1 MKQIQLKKSWICAIQ
16 GGEPMNAIT
25 SNAIV
30 HTAMDGQ
37 SLYSSAAAVSKSNA
51 IKQTVEPVITPNGA
65 QVAQNIEQNLAQI
78 KEDSQQL
85 QKMYEMVDGRKLQFN
100 VNKELGSVVVRVVD
114 SNTNQVLKE
123 IPSEDI
129 QKLKLRLRKAMGNL
143 FDAKI

>member
-1 MKQIQLKKSWICAIQ
+1 
-16 GGEPMNAIT
+16 MNTLT
-25 SNAIV
+25 SNAMV
-30 HTAMDGQ
+30 HAALDGP
-37 SLYSSAAAVSKSNA
+37 SLYSSAVTMSKSNA
-51 IKQTVEPVITPNGA
+51 VKQTVEPITPNGA

>member
-1 MKQIQLKKSWICAIQ
+1 
-16 GGEPMNAIT
+16 MNTIT
-25 SNAIV
+25 ANAMV

-37 SLYSSAAAVSKSNA
+37 SLYSSAVSMSNTPAA
-51 IKQTVEPVITPNGA
+51 KQTVELMTPTGA

-100 VNKELGSVVVRVVD
+100 VNKELGAVVVRVVD

-143 FDAKI
+143 FDQKV

>member
-1 MKQIQLKKSWICAIQ
+1 
-16 GGEPMNAIT
+16 MNTIT
-25 SNAIV
+25 SNAMV

-37 SLYSSAAAVSKSNA
+37 SLYSSAVTMSKSNVV
-51 IKQTVEPVITPNGA
+51 KQTVEPITPNGA

>member
-1 MKQIQLKKSWICAIQ
+1 
-16 GGEPMNAIT
+16 MNTIST
-25 SNAIV
+25 NAVI

-37 SLYSSAAAVSKSNA
+37 SLYSSAVTMSKSNA
-51 IKQTVEPVITPNGA
+51 VKQTVEPITPTGA

-123 IPSEDI
+123 IPSEDM
-129 QKLKLRLRKAMGNL
+129 QKLKLRLRKAIGNL

>member
-1 MKQIQLKKSWICAIQ
+1 
-16 GGEPMNAIT
+16 MNTIT
-25 SNAIV
+25 SNAMV

-37 SLYSSAAAVSKSNA
+37 SLYSAVSVQKSTVA
-51 IKQTVEPVITPNGA
+51 KQTAELMTPTGA

-78 KEDSQQL
+78 KEDSEQL

-100 VNKELGSVVVRVVD
+100 INKELGAVVVRVVD

-129 QKLKLRLRKAMGNL
+129 QKLKLRLRKAIGNL

>member
-1 MKQIQLKKSWICAIQ
+1 
-16 GGEPMNAIT
+16 MNTIT
-25 SNAIV
+25 SNAMV

-37 SLYSSAAAVSKSNA
+37 SLYSSAVTMSQNNVV
-51 IKQTVEPVITPNGA
+51 KQTVEPITPNGA

>member
-1 MKQIQLKKSWICAIQ
+1 
-16 GGEPMNAIT
+16 MNTIST
-25 SNAIV
+25 NAMV

-37 SLYSSAAAVSKSNA
+37 SLYSAVSVQKSTVA
-51 IKQTVEPVITPNGA
+51 KQTAELMTPTGA

>member
-1 MKQIQLKKSWICAIQ
+1 
-16 GGEPMNAIT
+16 MNTIT
-25 SNAIV
+25 QNAMV

-37 SLYSSAAAVSKSNA
+37 SLYSSAVTMSKSNA
-51 IKQTVEPVITPNGA
+51 VKQTVEPITPTGA
-65 QVAQNIEQNLAQI
+65 QVAQNIEQNLAEI

>member
-1 MKQIQLKKSWICAIQ
+1 
-16 GGEPMNAIT
+16 MNTIT
-25 SNAIV
+25 SNAMV

-37 SLYSSAAAVSKSNA
+37 SLYSSAVTMSKSNVV
-51 IKQTVEPVITPNGA
+51 KQTVEPITPNGA

-85 QKMYEMVDGRKLQFN
+85 QKMYELVDGRKLQFN

>member
-1 MKQIQLKKSWICAIQ
+1 
-16 GGEPMNAIT
+16 MNAIT

-37 SLYSSAAAVSKSNA
+37 SLYSSAVTMSKSNVV
-51 IKQTVEPVITPNGA
+51 KQTVEPITPNGA

-123 IPSEDI
+123 IPSEDM
-129 QKLKLRLRKAMGNL
+129 QKLKLRLRKAIGNL

>member
-1 MKQIQLKKSWICAIQ
+1 
-16 GGEPMNAIT
+16 MNTIT
-25 SNAIV
+25 SNAMV

-37 SLYSSAAAVSKSNA
+37 SLYSSAVSISNA
-51 IKQTVEPVITPNGA
+51 SAAKQTMELMTPTGA

-100 VNKELGSVVVRVVD
+100 VNKELGAVVVRVVD

-129 QKLKLRLRKAMGNL
+129 QKLKLRLRKAVGNL
-143 FDAKI
+143 FDQKV

>member
-1 MKQIQLKKSWICAIQ
+1 
-16 GGEPMNAIT
+16 MNTIST
-25 SNAIV
+25 NAVI

-37 SLYSSAAAVSKSNA
+37 SLYSSAVTVQKAAVA
-51 IKQTVEPVITPNGA
+51 KQAVELMTPNGA
-65 QVAQNIEQNLAQI
+65 QVAQNIEQNLAEI

-100 VNKELGSVVVRVVD
+100 VNKELGAVVVRVVD

-129 QKLKLRLRKAMGNL
+129 QKLKLRLRKAIGNL
-143 FDAKI
+143 FDKKV

>member
-1 MKQIQLKKSWICAIQ
+1 
-16 GGEPMNAIT
+16 MNTIST
-25 SNAIV
+25 NAMV

-37 SLYSSAAAVSKSNA
+37 SLYSPAVTVQKSTVA
-51 IKQTVEPVITPNGA
+51 KQTAELMTPTGA

-85 QKMYEMVDGRKLQFN
+85 QKMYEMVDGRKPQFS
-100 VNKELGSVVVRVVD
+100 VNKELGAVVVRVVD

-143 FDAKI
+143 FDQKV

>member
-1 MKQIQLKKSWICAIQ
+1 
-16 GGEPMNAIT
+16 MNTIST
-25 SNAIV
+25 NAVI

-37 SLYSSAAAVSKSNA
+37 SLYSSAVTVQKSAVA
-51 IKQTVEPVITPNGA
+51 KQAVELMTPNGA
-65 QVAQNIEQNLAQI
+65 QVAQNIEQNLAEI

-100 VNKELGSVVVRVVD
+100 VNKELGAVVVRVVD

-129 QKLKLRLRKAMGNL
+129 QKLKLRLRKAIGNL

>member
-1 MKQIQLKKSWICAIQ
+1 
-16 GGEPMNAIT
+16 MNTIT
-25 SNAIV
+25 SNAMV

-37 SLYSSAAAVSKSNA
+37 SLYSSAVTMSKSNA
-51 IKQTVEPVITPNGA
+51 VKQTVVPITPTGA
-65 QVAQNIEQNLAQI
+65 QVAQNIEQNLAEI

-129 QKLKLRLRKAMGNL
+129 QKLKLRLRKAIGNL

>member
-1 MKQIQLKKSWICAIQ
+1 
-16 GGEPMNAIT
+16 MNTIT
-25 SNAIV
+25 SNAMV

-37 SLYSSAAAVSKSNA
+37 SLYSSAVSMSNTPAA
-51 IKQTVEPVITPNGA
+51 KQTVELMTPTGA

-100 VNKELGSVVVRVVD
+100 VNKELGAVVVRVVD

-129 QKLKLRLRKAMGNL
+129 QKLKLRLRKAIGNL
-143 FDAKI
+143 FDQKV

>member
-1 MKQIQLKKSWICAIQ
+1 
-16 GGEPMNAIT
+16 MNTIT
-25 SNAIV
+25 SNAMV

-37 SLYSSAAAVSKSNA
+37 SLYSSAVSISNA
-51 IKQTVEPVITPNGA
+51 SAAKQTVELMTPTGA

-85 QKMYEMVDGRKLQFN
+85 QKMYEMVDGRKLQFS
-100 VNKELGSVVVRVVD
+100 VNKELGAVVVRVVD

-129 QKLKLRLRKAMGNL
+129 QKLKLRLRKAIGNL
-143 FDAKI
+143 FDQKV

>member
-1 MKQIQLKKSWICAIQ
+1 
-16 GGEPMNAIT
+16 MNAIT

-37 SLYSSAAAVSKSNA
+37 SLYSSAITMSKSNVV
-51 IKQTVEPVITPNGA
+51 KQTVEPITPTGA

>member
-1 MKQIQLKKSWICAIQ
+1 
-16 GGEPMNAIT
+16 MNTIT
-25 SNAIV
+25 SNAII

-37 SLYSSAAAVSKSNA
+37 SLYSSAVTMQKSAAA
-51 IKQTVEPVITPNGA
+51 KQTVDLITPTGA

-100 VNKELGSVVVRVVD
+100 VNKELGAVVVRVVD

-143 FDAKI
+143 FDQKV

>member
-1 MKQIQLKKSWICAIQ
+1 
-16 GGEPMNAIT
+16 MNAIT

-37 SLYSSAAAVSKSNA
+37 SLYSSAVTMSKSNV
-51 IKQTVEPVITPNGA
+51 IKQTVEPITPTGA
-65 QVAQNIEQNLAQI
+65 QVAQNIEQNLAEI

-123 IPSEDI
+123 IPSEDM
-129 QKLKLRLRKAMGNL
+129 QKLKLRLRKAIGNL

>member
-1 MKQIQLKKSWICAIQ
+1 
-16 GGEPMNAIT
+16 MNTIT
-25 SNAIV
+25 SNAMV

-37 SLYSSAAAVSKSNA
+37 SLYSSAVTMSKSNVV
-51 IKQTVEPVITPNGA
+51 KQTVEPITPNGA

-123 IPSEDI
+123 IPSEDM
-129 QKLKLRLRKAMGNL
+129 QKLKLRLRKAIGNL

>member
-1 MKQIQLKKSWICAIQ
+1 
-16 GGEPMNAIT
+16 MNTIST
-25 SNAIV
+25 NAVI

-37 SLYSSAAAVSKSNA
+37 SLYSSAVTVQKSAVA
-51 IKQTVEPVITPNGA
+51 KQAVELMTPNGA
-65 QVAQNIEQNLAQI
+65 QVAQNIEQNLAEI

-100 VNKELGSVVVRVVD
+100 VNKELGAVVVRVVD

-129 QKLKLRLRKAMGNL
+129 QKLKLRLRKAIGNL
-143 FDAKI
+143 FDRKV